1 MSKTGNSVNWGIVAK
16 AKSNTGGGGIDF
28 KELFLRPQ
36 APKNEGEKNTYVVRF
51 LENPHPYLVHW
62 NRRTVNE
69 KPKKVEFFD
78 GSDDYRKINR
88 NCYGTID
95 ADGEQVGTD
104 DCIWCK
110 QGYHKQ
116 LRYMVN
122 VIDYTDKKNPK
133 VRILD
138 APRSVLEAVANWV
151 ENVMEQEE
159 EYIDP
164 SLWDSDVPQFMITVE
179 RIADRGGVK
188 YSVSTSPKS
197 RSLTEQELELIRD
210 LNPDASTDDEALKLH
225 DIERWVQ
232 PTKPRTDIHG
242 NALEEEDKSSGS
254 YEDVADDEDEDDE
267 EGLKG
272 KSSHKASKPS
282 VRSNKSTKSQKSQKS
297 QSVEVVED
305 EDEDA
310 DENADEDDSDDKNEK
325 EDWF

>member
-1 MSKTGNSVNWGIVAK
+1 MSKTANNSVNWGTVAK
-16 AKSNTGGGGIDF
+16 AKSSSGSGGGIDF

-62 NRRTVNE
+62 NRRTVND

-88 NCYGTID
+88 NCFGSLGPE
-95 ADGEQVGTD
+95 GEQVGTD
-104 DCIWCK
+104 TCIWCK

-122 VIDYTDKKNPK
+122 VIDYTDKKNPR

-151 ENVMEQEE
+151 EAVYESEG

-164 SLWDSDVPQFMITVE
+164 SSWDEEVPQFMITVE
-179 RIADRGGVK
+179 RTSSAGGVN

-197 RSLTEQELELIRD
+197 RPLTEQELELIRD
-210 LNPDASTDDEALKLH
+210 LNPDATTDDEALKLH
-225 DIERWVQ
+225 EIERWIA

-242 NALEEEDKSSGS
+242 NALAEEEKSSN
-254 YEDVADDEDEDDE
+254 YDDVDDEDEDDDKA
-267 EGLKG
+267 LASK
-272 KSSHKASKPS
+272 KTASKPAP
-282 VRSNKSTKSQKSQKS
+282 SQKPKPKPP
-297 QSVEVVED
+297 VDED
-305 EDEDA
+305 EDED
-310 DENADEDDSDDKNEK
+310 DSDEDEDKADSDDDGEDSGDK